1 LIAVTTSALDVPS
14 IRAGIALAFST
25 WLKNEQ
31 MERTQPLRPR
41 ITHKES
47 GTGAK

>member
-1 LIAVTTSALDVPS
+1 VPS
-14 IRAGIALAFST
+14 VPAGIALAFSDN
-25 WLKNEQ
+25 LVEKRRA